1 MTTLSQL
8 GATAAKYWWVLLLRG
23 ITLIA
28 LGIMMQ
34 VWPGATVLVFAML
47 FVAYLIVDGVFT
59 IIQGFTDGQSKTYH
73 LVLGGLSILAA
84 VIILVW
90 PKESATVFVF
100 LVGFWAIVAGVAAT
114 AGGLALRKVAGSGW
128 GWMVAWGVLA
138 IIFGLSLILTPTVNG
153 ILSLLWIVSVWAIIS
168 GITLAM
174 FSFVVRKAGTTL
186 VAGGK

>member
-23 ITLIA
+23 LTLIG
-28 LGIMMQ
+28 LGLMMQ

-47 FVAYLIVDGVFT
+47 FVAYLFVDGIFT

-73 LVLGGLSILAA
+73 FALGALSILAGV
-84 VIILVW
+84 VILAW
-90 PKESATVFVF
+90 PKTSATVFVF
-100 LVGFWAIVAGVAAT
+100 LVGFWAIIAGIGAI
-114 AGGLALRKVAGSGW
+114 AGGVQLRKAPGSGW
-128 GWMVAWGVLA
+128 GWLLAWGVLA
-138 IIFGLSLILTPTVNG
+138 VIFGVSLVVTPTVNG
-153 ILSLLWIVSVWAIIS
+153 ILSLLWIVSIWAIVS

-186 VAGGK
+186 VAGR

>member
-1 MTTLSQL
+1 MTSLSQL

-23 ITLIA
+23 LTLIA

-34 VWPGATVLVFAML
+34 AWPGATVLVFAML
-47 FVAYLIVDGVFT
+47 FVAYLVVDGVAT
-59 IIQGFTDGQSKTYH
+59 IVQGFADGQSKMYH
-73 LVLGGLSILAA
+73 FILGALSILAA
-84 VIILVW
+84 VVILAW

-114 AGGLALRKVAGSGW
+114 AGGVQLRKAPGSGW
-128 GWMVAWGVLA
+128 GWMVAWGILA
-138 IIFGLSLILTPTVNG
+138 IVFGLSLILTPTANG
-153 ILSLLWIVSVWAIIS
+153 ILSLLWIVSIWAIIS

-186 VAGGK
+186 VANR

>member
-1 MTTLSQL
+1 MTSLSQL

-23 ITLIA
+23 ITLLA
-28 LGIMMQ
+28 LGIMMLA
-34 VWPGATVLVFAML
+34 WPAATVLVFALL
-47 FVAYLIVDGVFT
+47 FVAYLIVDGIAT
-59 IIQGFTDGQSKTYH
+59 IVQGFADGQSRTFH

-84 VIILVW
+84 VVILVW

-100 LVGFWAIVAGVAAT
+100 LVGFWALIAGIAAI
-114 AGGLALRKVAGSGW
+114 AGGVQLRKVRGSGW

-138 IIFGLSLILTPTVNG
+138 VIFGISLIVTPTVNG
-153 ILSLLWIVSVWAIIS
+153 ILSLLWIVAVWAIIS

-186 VAGGK
+186 VAGGS